1 MAVSR
6 FIKKMIPGYEVTD
19 TKEWLQKGYID
30 IFIKNIKDSPRACC
44 RCSGQLENAKI
55 GEHRMKVRSL
65 DIHNLKV
72 YIHFKRQ
79 KHHCLSCKKTRSEAV
94 DFISQETP
102 HVTAEYAWWLGRLC
116 EIAPIA
122 RAAEFTG
129 NDKSSLW
136 RFDFN
141 RMKRMFQNYKIPKIK
156 RICVDEVYA
165 RKKKYYSKESR
176 DNRFFTIVS
185 DLDSR
190 RVIWVSESR
199 SKEALDEFYHVIG
212 EERCADIEVVAADQ
226 HDAYKKSTQEHCPNA
241 TFVWDRFHIM
251 QNFQNYIND
260 ERMWLNQHMCK
271 GELKRLTR
279 GKFKQLFT
287 KKSDRRTKV
296 ENRHIN
302 QVMKDNQYFIYLE
315 LIKEGM
321 HQIFNS
327 STATEA
333 RAKFDEMGE
342 WISQAK
348 VFYELKKWWKN
359 FDDGWDTFKNY
370 FQYRVSSSLSE
381 GINNVIKTV
390 KKRAYGYRNMA
401 YFKLKILQVCGFLNS
416 KWISMDYQ

>member
-1 MAVSR
+1 MRLPR
-6 FIKKMIPGYEVTD
+6 FISKITPGFKVTD
-19 TKEWLQKGYID
+19 VKEWISKGYIE
-30 IFIKNIKDSPRACC
+30 IFLKNKEESPRTCC
-44 RCSGQLENAKI
+44 RCGTCLDSAKV
-55 GEHRMKVRSL
+55 GEHKIKVRTM
-65 DIHNLKV
+65 DIHNLKT
-72 YIHFKRQ
+72 YLILKRQ
-79 KHHCLSCKKTRSEAV
+79 KHHCPNCNKTRSEAL
-94 DFISQETP
+94 DFISEETP

-116 EIAPIA
+116 EIAPISN
-122 RAAEFTG
+122 AAEFTG
-129 NDKSSLW
+129 NDKMTMW

-141 RMKRMFQNYKIPKIK
+141 RMKRMFQHYKIPKVT

-165 RKKKYYSKESR
+165 RKKKYHTKESR
-176 DNRFFTIVS
+176 DNRFFTVIC

-199 SKEALDEFYHVIG
+199 SKEALDEFFHVIG
-212 EERCADIEVVAADQ
+212 EDRCKEIEVVAADQ
-226 HDAYKKSTQEHCPNA
+226 FDGYKKSVKDNCPNA

-287 KKSDRRTKV
+287 KKSERRTKS

-302 QVMKDNQYFIYLE
+302 QVLKDNQYFIYLE

-321 HQIFNS
+321 HQIYNS
-327 STATEA
+327 ENAQVA
-333 RAKFDEMGE
+333 REKFDEMGE
-342 WISQAK
+342 WIKQAK
-348 VFYELKKWWKN
+348 VFYQLEKWWKS
-359 FDDGWDTFKNY
+359 FDQGWDTFKNY
-370 FQYRVSSSLSE
+370 FKHRVSSSLSE
-381 GINNVIKTV
+381 GMNNVIKTV

-416 KWISMDYQ
+416 KWVPMNFQ